1 MKDLRFS
8 LAAIAALLAFSL
20 YLTGMSE
27 AEDPIAI
34 ATASL
39 LPILGGLFLA
49 SGTD

>member
-8 LAAIAALLAFSL
+8 LAAIAAFSAFSL
-20 YLTGMSE
+20 YLIGMSE
-27 AEDPIAI
+27 AEDPIAV

-49 SGTD
+49 SGND